1 MKDFIRKITKKRVT
15 IGSLAKN
22 VKVKDISDTTN
33 AVFER
38 YKKSFK
44 DLARYDREGTI
55 EAN

>member
-33 AVFER
+33 AVFEQ